1 MADTVYSCMRCG
13 YRWEPVCFDPV
24 GELVRPGAVD
34 VCRECA
40 AVVVFG
46 DDLEV
51 RPAMA
56 DDIFENLTYK
66 QVGQLAELVMRL
78 KTRAELRRMT
88 STVTGSGKEPPPAA
102 GV

>member
-1 MADTVYSCMRCG
+1 MTDTVYSCMRCG

-24 GELVRPGAVD
+24 DQLVRPGAFD

-46 DDLEV
+46 DDLKV

-66 QVGQLAELVMRL
+66 QVGQLAALVMRL
-78 KTRAELRRMT
+78 KAGAELRQMV
-88 STVTGSGKEPPPAA
+88 STVTGSGKQPPPAI